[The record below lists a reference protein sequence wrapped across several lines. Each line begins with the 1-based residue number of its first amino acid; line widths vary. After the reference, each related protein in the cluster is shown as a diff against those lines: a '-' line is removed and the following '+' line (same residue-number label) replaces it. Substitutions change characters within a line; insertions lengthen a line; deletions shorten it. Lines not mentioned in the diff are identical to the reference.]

1 MNYPYTR
8 ATDLLGASMATPSHL
23 LKKERSPSKAKHNK
37 SGHALNMNPTEIL
50 SQMYGIN

>member
-23 LKKERSPSKAKHNK
+23 LKGDRSPSKAKHIK
-37 SGHALNMNPTEIL
+37 AGHSQNMNPTEIL
-50 SQMYGIN
+50 SQIYGIN